1 MKGLIEMDVMFTVL
15 ILFFIIGLSNV
26 IQRFIPAV
34 PIPLVQIA
42 IGVIISISPSGLHI
56 PLEPELFF
64 VLFIAPLL
72 FNDGKVTPRD
82 ELWKLRRPIL
92 LLALGLVFAT
102 VIVGGTFI
110 HFLIPAIPLPAA
122 FALAAILSPT
132 DVVAVSSIASRMQMP
147 KGIMRLLEGEGL
159 MNDASGLVAF
169 KFAVA
174 ATVTGFFSIYQAT
187 GSFLLISIG
196 GLVSGAVFALFIIW
210 IKVLLRRFGLED
222 ITVHMLIQIMTPFVI
237 YILAEELGFSGILA
251 VVAAGVVHAVERE
264 RSESRTL
271 ELQKV
276 SDNTWSVILYILNGL
291 VFVLLGLQ
299 VPDASRVIIE
309 NPNLSNGQVFGYI
322 FAITLVLLSLRFI
335 WLTAFWKKIK
345 PLLTFKESDLPKY
358 RAITTLTVSGVR
370 GAVTL
375 AGAFSIPFVV
385 SGGAPFPQR
394 DLIIFLAA
402 GTILLTLIIASV
414 FLPILSKQTSG
425 NTVDQ
430 KQLSFEDAA
439 NRAWEEGKAYLQKL
453 RTSENRLAIRRLS
466 KEYSVTSGD
475 MMYAGVGPREFSR
488 NKKEHHIRLKAF
500 QIERNLLVKELKKN
514 DELSEAVAE
523 YLHLRLQM
531 VEDLLRNKS
540 GLSLFAI
547 RIKGLAQRV
556 FPGTKRNN
564 LSPSDSKQVRAIMS
578 EIYAEIIFELQKGLN
593 SDDHYIATL
602 RLIPLYEKVFIRM
615 SETDLD
621 PVLEHQVLDLHYQV
635 MEEMRRFTQELF
647 QENSTSR
654 ETTQQL
660 RKYLNYVEAAVAENA
675 QTPVN
680 H

>member
-1 MKGLIEMDVMFTVL
+1 MDVMFTVL
-15 ILFFIIGLSNV
+15 LLFFIIGLSNV

-42 IGVIISISPSGLHI
+42 IGVMISISPSGLHI

-102 VIVGGTFI
+102 VVVGGTFI
-110 HFLIPAIPLPAA
+110 HFLIPSIPLPAA

-132 DVVAVSSIASRMQMP
+132 DVVAVGSIASRMQMP

-196 GLVSGAVFALFIIW
+196 GLVSGAVLALFIIW

-299 VPDASRVIIE
+299 IPDASRVIIE
-309 NPNLSNGQVFGYI
+309 DPNLSNVQVLGYI
-322 FAITLVLLSLRFI
+322 VAITIVLLALRFV
-335 WLTAFWKKIK
+335 WLTTFWKKIK
-345 PLLTFKESDLPKY
+345 PLLMFKGSDLPKY

-375 AGAFSIPFVV
+375 AGAFSIPFII
-385 SGGAPFPQR
+385 SGGAPFPER

-414 FLPILSKQTSG
+414 FLPILSKQTAG
-425 NTVDQ
+425 NNMDQ

-439 NRAWEEGKAYLQKL
+439 NRTWEEGKAYLQKL
-453 RTSENRLAIRRLS
+453 RSSENRLAVRRLS

-475 MMYAGVGPREFSR
+475 MMYGGIETREFSR
-488 NKKEHHIRLKAF
+488 SKKEHQIRLKAF
-500 QIERNLLVKELKKN
+500 QIERNLLLKELKTH
-514 DELSEAVAE
+514 DDLSEPVIE

-531 VEDLLRNKS
+531 VEELLRNKS
-540 GLSLFAI
+540 GFSLFAI

-564 LSPSDSKQVRAIMS
+564 LNQEDTKQVREIMS
-578 EIYAEIIFELQKGLN
+578 EIYAEIIFQLQKGLN
-593 SDDHYIATL
+593 SDDSYVATS
-602 RLIPLYEKVFIRM
+602 RLIPLYEKVLIRM

-675 QTPVN
+675 QTPAN

>member
-1 MKGLIEMDVMFTVL
+1 MDVMYTVL
-15 ILFFIIGLSNV
+15 LLFFIIGLSNV
-26 IQRFIPAV
+26 IQRFV
-34 PIPLVQIA
+34 PFVPLPLVQIA
-42 IGVIISISPSGLHI
+42 IGVVISISPSGLHI

-102 VIVGGTFI
+102 VVVGGTFI
-110 HFLIPAIPLPAA
+110 HFLIPSIPLPAA

-132 DVVAVSSIASRMQMP
+132 DVVAVGSIASRMHMP

-187 GSFLLISIG
+187 GSFLLIAIG
-196 GLVSGAVFALFIIW
+196 GLVSGALLALFIIW

-251 VVAAGVVHAVERE
+251 VVAAGVVHAIERE

-299 VPDASRVIIE
+299 VPDASRVVLE
-309 NPNLSNGQVFGYI
+309 DPTFGNGAVIAYI
-322 FAITLVLLSLRFI
+322 FAITLVLLALRFV
-335 WLTAFWKKIK
+335 WLTLFWKKIK
-345 PLLTFKESDLPKY
+345 PLMTFKESDLPKF

-375 AGAFSIPFVV
+375 AGAFSIPYVI
-385 SGGAPFPQR
+385 SGGSPFPER

-402 GTILLTLIIASV
+402 GTILLTLIIASI
-414 FLPILSKQTSG
+414 FLPILAKQTAGESG
-425 NTVDQ
+425 DQ
-430 KQLSFEDAA
+430 KLLTFEQAA
-439 NRAWEEGKAYLQKL
+439 DRTWQEGRSYLQKL
-453 RTSENRLAIRRLS
+453 RTADNRLAIRRLA
-466 KEYSVTSGD
+466 KEYSQASGD
-475 MMYAGVGPREFSR
+475 VVYGGGTSWDFAKRR
-488 NKKEHHIRLKAF
+488 KEQAVRLKAM
-500 QIERNLLVKELKKN
+500 QTEHRLLIEELKTNKE
-514 DELSEAVAE
+514 ELAE
-523 YLHLRLQM
+523 SVVDYLQLRLQM
-531 VEDLLRNKS
+531 IEEVLSNKTRF
-540 GLSLFAI
+540 SLFAI
-547 RIKGLAQRV
+547 RLKRLAQKV
-556 FPGTKRNN
+556 FPGTKHNKLN
-564 LSPSDSKQVRAIMS
+564 QEDGKKVR
-578 EIYAEIIFELQKGLN
+578 EILARVYVQIIGELQKGLKTEEN
-593 SDDHYIATL
+593 HAACMN
-602 RLIPLYEKVFIRM
+602 LIPLYERVLHRI
-615 SETDLD
+615 SETDLDVD

-635 MEEMRRFTQELF
+635 MEEMRRVTQQLF

-654 ETTQQL
+654 ETTQNL
-660 RKYLNYVEAAVAENA
+660 RRYLNYVESAVAENA
-675 QTPVN
+675 QTPVD

>member
-1 MKGLIEMDVMFTVL
+1 MDVMFTVL
-15 ILFFIIGLSNV
+15 LLFFIIGLSNV
-26 IQRFIPAV
+26 IQRFVPAV
-34 PIPLVQIA
+34 PLPLVQIA

-102 VIVGGTFI
+102 VVVGGTFI
-110 HFLIPAIPLPAA
+110 HFLIPSIPLPAA

-132 DVVAVSSIASRMQMP
+132 DVVAVGSIASRMHMP

-187 GSFLLISIG
+187 GSFLLISLG

-222 ITVHMLIQIMTPFVI
+222 ITVHMLIQIMTPFII

-251 VVAAGVVHAVERE
+251 VVAAGVIHAIERE

-309 NPNLSNGQVFGYI
+309 DPNLANGQVLGYI
-322 FAITLVLLSLRFI
+322 FAITVVLLALRFV

-358 RAITTLTVSGVR
+358 RAIATLTVSGVR

-375 AGAFSIPFVV
+375 AGAFSIPFVI
-385 SGGAPFPQR
+385 SGGAPFPER

-425 NTVDQ
+425 NNVDQ

-453 RTSENRLAIRRLS
+453 RTSENRLAVRRLS

-475 MMYAGVGPREFSR
+475 MMYGGLGAREFSR
-488 NKKEHHIRLKAF
+488 NKKEHQIRLKAF

-514 DELSEAVAE
+514 EELSEPVVE
-523 YLHLRLQM
+523 YLQLRLQM
-531 VEDLLRNKS
+531 VEELLRNKS

-547 RIKGLAQRV
+547 RLKGLAQRV

-564 LSPSDSKQVRAIMS
+564 LGQNDTKQVRAIMS
-578 EIYAEIIFELQKGLN
+578 EIYAEIIFELQKGLK
-593 SDDHYIATL
+593 SDDSYIASS
-602 RLIPLYEKVFIRM
+602 RLIPLYEKVLIRM

-675 QTPVN
+675 QTPAN